1 MAFYEWSDQLSVE
14 VGKMDEQHKVLVSLI
29 NELHEAMKAG
39 MGKETTGKTLKRLLE
54 YTKTHFAAE
63 ETLMR
68 QHSYPGLDEQKAEHA
83 KLIQK
88 VLDFDRDYNAGKI
101 TLTMEVM
108 AFLKQWL
115 NDHIGNTDKKYGP
128 YLNSKGI
135 S

>member
-1 MAFYEWSDQLSVE
+1 MAFFEWSDQLSVK
-14 VGKMDEQHKVLVSLI
+14 VGKMDEQHKVLMSLI
-29 NELHEAMKAG
+29 NELHEAMKTG
-39 MGKETTGKTLKRLLE
+39 MGKEATGKTLKRLIE
-54 YTKTHFAAE
+54 YTKTHFATE
-63 ETLMR
+63 EALMR
-68 QHSYPGLDEQKAEHA
+68 QHGYPGLDLQKAEHA
-83 KLIQK
+83 KLTQQ
-88 VLDFDRDYNAGKI
+88 VLDFDKDYNAGKI